1 MREQHGET
9 CLIDGKQT
17 RSKELRAWASMKN
30 RCHKP
35 NGQDYHYNA
44 PRGIVV
50 CDEWRN
56 SFKAFL
62 HDMGRAPSPAH
73 TVDRIDNDGN
83 YDSGNCRWATRKTQ
97 ARNRNYVKMSLAGA
111 EQIRNLYA
119 KGNIR
124 QVDLAKQFNV
134 SQRTISL
141 IVRRETWVN

>member
-9 CLIDGKQT
+9 CMIDGKQT

-30 RCHKP
+30 RRHNPK
-35 NGQDYHYNA
+35 GHDYHYYA
-44 PRGIVV
+44 LRGIVV
-50 CDEWRN
+50 CNEWRN

-73 TVDRIDNDGN
+73 TIDRIDNNGN
-83 YDSGNCRWATRKTQ
+83 YDPGNCRWATRKTQ
-97 ARNRNYVKMSLAGA
+97 SRNREYVKMSLDTA
-111 EQIRNLYA
+111 EQIRILYA

-124 QVDLAKQFNV
+124 QVDLAKQFDV